1 MLLASGFHPDTLV
14 FRDARKKNWQR
25 GLEEMAAVVSDC
37 VTAADLR
44 ETKTRRVVVFSLLSE
59 ASVRELQNYIRFLV

>member
-1 MLLASGFHPDTLV
+1 MLLASGFHTDTLI

-44 ETKTRRVVVFSLLSE
+44 KIHRVVVFSLLSE
-59 ASVRELQNYIRFLV
+59 ASVRELQDYVRFLV